1 MVGCIDSRGRTHM
14 RGMGFGKAATPEV
27 VRTEHVR
34 ELTAEEVEEV
44 SGGALVIVAIV
55 IGTAVAVVMQE
66 MGDDSSSDSESGE
79 DTQED

>member
-1 MVGCIDSRGRTHM
+1 M
-14 RGMGFGKAATPEV
+14 RGLGFGKAATPEV

-34 ELTAEEVEEV
+34 ELTAKEVEEV

-66 MGDDSSSDSESGE
+66 MGDDSSSDGESGE